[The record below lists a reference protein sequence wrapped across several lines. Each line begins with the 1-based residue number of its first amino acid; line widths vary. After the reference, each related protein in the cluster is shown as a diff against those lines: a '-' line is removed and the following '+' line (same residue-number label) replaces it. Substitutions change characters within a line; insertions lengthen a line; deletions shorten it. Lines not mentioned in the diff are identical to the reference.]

1 MADRARG
8 TGFAMGSHDQ
18 MPLLSTLKRAAA
30 ALREADIPFALCGGY
45 AAYARGAGAPHHDVD
60 FLILEADTE
69 RGLDALAS
77 IGMRTERPPED
88 WLVKAWDP
96 VELPDGSGPEV
107 GAVHETLVDL
117 VFRPAGRAVTP
128 DLLADIEHLE
138 VAAVR
143 MPVISATQLV
153 VSKLLAFS
161 PHGCDFA
168 EALPMARALREQ
180 IDWPRVRK
188 ETAESPYAFAFLV
201 LLEKL
206 DVIAPEEIHEP

>member
-1 MADRARG
+1 
-8 TGFAMGSHDQ
+8 MGSHDQ
-18 MPLLSTLKRAAA
+18 SPLLSTLKRAAA
-30 ALREADIPFALCGGY
+30 ALRQADIPFALCGGY
-45 AAYARGAGAPHHDVD
+45 AAYARGAAAPHHDVD
-60 FLILEADTE
+60 FLILEADVE
-69 RGLDALAS
+69 RALDALAS
-77 IGMRTERPPED
+77 IGMRAERPPED

-96 VELPDGSGPEV
+96 VELPDGSGPDT
-107 GAVHETLVDL
+107 GARQETLVDL
-117 VFRPAGRAVTP
+117 IFRPAGRAITP

-143 MPVISATQLV
+143 MPVISATHLLI
-153 VSKLLAFS
+153 SKLLAFS

-206 DVIAPEEIHEP
+206 GVIAPEELDEP